1 MKKINDLKNIN
12 DQIDSLEMSPKL
24 KEKLKNKGL
33 NVIKDIWVLKRKDL
47 KEMGFVDSEIKSI
60 IISLQLQGLDLNMK
74 IYD

>member
-1 MKKINDLKNIN
+1 MKKISDLKNI
-12 DQIDSLEMSPKL
+12 DDHIDSLEISPKL
-24 KEKLKNKGL
+24 IEKLKSKGL
-33 NVIKDIWVLKRKDL
+33 NDIKDIWVLKRKDL